1 MPPFAED
8 NPFTTN
14 FTKMFHSFVGFVRSY
29 GNCDAYADKMMQWD
43 PHRLINQWTE
53 VAAPMKSG
61 FQVLNHGDMWL
72 NNMMFKLD
80 KEGNALD
87 VSLIDFQGPYWGGPA
102 GDLLYFMVSSVAD
115 DIKIDHFD
123 ELIAFYHQHLVESM
137 RKLKCNQQIPT
148 LAELHIDLIDKGSSG

>member
-1 MPPFAED
+1 MIPEES
-8 NPFTTN
+8 PFTQGFLKLHGEFTN
-14 FTKMFHSFVGFVRSY
+14 AVRNY
-29 GNCDAYADKMMQWD
+29 GECDVYADKIAQWD
-43 PHRLINQWTE
+43 TKKIVKIFAD
-53 VAAPMKSG
+53 VAEPMRSG